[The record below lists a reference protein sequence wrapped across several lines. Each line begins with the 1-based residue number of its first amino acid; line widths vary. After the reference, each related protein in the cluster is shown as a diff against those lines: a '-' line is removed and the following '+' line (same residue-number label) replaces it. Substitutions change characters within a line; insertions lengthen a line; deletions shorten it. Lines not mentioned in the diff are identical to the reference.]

1 MALTPLMAGRL
12 DDGLRSEI
20 KALSEDLAWHLEVG
34 GRAARGGRRRRV
46 ATVGRRGR
54 KGMELTDGPHMAV
67 T

>member
-1 MALTPLMAGRL
+1 MRGK
-12 DDGLRSEI
+12 GVKLRGEI
-20 KALSEDLAWHLEVG
+20 KAWSEDLAWHLEVA

-54 KGMELTDGPHMAV
+54 MGMELTGGPHMAL